1 MQNYVETIQ
10 VTFRWTLTCLMS
22 WCTMFQFRGRCFIY
36 IAWVL
41 SPIQMYIIARFLWMS
56 WELLVSLT
64 HSYIHA
70 LNYCIVYSTQNSV
83 HLIDRPPSVLHI
95 PLVQRVRDRWNHWNH
110 ELLVK
115 MPLGEETTTHK
126 TVSSIQTWFI

>member
-41 SPIQMYIIARFLWMS
+41 SPIQMYIIARFCGWVESCLYH
-56 WELLVSLT
+56 LLIPTYT
-64 HSYIHA
+64 H
-70 LNYCIVYSTQNSV
+70 
-83 HLIDRPPSVLHI
+83 
-95 PLVQRVRDRWNHWNH
+95 
-110 ELLVK
+110 
-115 MPLGEETTTHK
+115 
-126 TVSSIQTWFI
+126 